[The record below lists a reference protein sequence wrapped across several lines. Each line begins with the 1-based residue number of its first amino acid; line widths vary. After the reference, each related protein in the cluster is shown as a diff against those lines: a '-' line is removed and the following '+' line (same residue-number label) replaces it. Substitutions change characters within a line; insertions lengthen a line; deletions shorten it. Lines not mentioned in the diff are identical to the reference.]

1 MNLEE
6 ATEIVR
12 EVQNRY
18 LRGELSEEELA
29 DVLEIHPGA
38 ARDWDK
44 MKLNMKV
51 RRRKLLKR
59 AVDVLKAALRK
70 SKGCKRYRPG
80 KEWTTN
86 AKENSKLHKIERQFY
101 SNGLH
106 VLETWLE
113 FMAIA
118 EVQSGW
124 GGV

>member
-1 MNLEE
+1 MQE

-12 EVQNRY
+12 DVQNRY
-18 LRGELSEEELA
+18 LRGELSEEELTE
-29 DVLEIHPGA
+29 VLEVHPGA

-51 RRRKLLKR
+51 QRRKRVKR

-70 SKGCKRYRPG
+70 AKGCKRYRPG

-86 AKENSKLHKIERQFY
+86 AKEKTKLRKIKVQFY
-101 SNGLH
+101 KSGLV
-106 VLETWLE
+106 VLETWDE
-113 FMAIA
+113 FMDVV
-118 EVQSGW
+118 EVQAGW

>member
-1 MNLEE
+1 MQE

-12 EVQNRY
+12 DVQNRY

-51 RRRKLLKR
+51 ERRKLLKR

-86 AKENSKLHKIERQFY
+86 AKEKTKLRKIKVQFY
-101 SNGLH
+101 KSGLV
-106 VLETWLE
+106 VLETWAE
-113 FMAIA
+113 FMAVV
-118 EVQSGW
+118 EVQAGW
-124 GGV
+124 GGVN